1 VNGTSGGGGVVRTT
15 TVRLVTASG
24 GRRTATMAGCPRTLS
39 RLGVTRAAPP
49 TTTASSSRSRGT
61 TITARPT
68 GRDSTNVCCVTTVTA
83 PGALR
88 FR

>member
-1 VNGTSGGGGVVRTT
+1 
-15 TVRLVTASG
+15 
-24 GRRTATMAGCPRTLS
+24 MLS

-61 TITARPT
+61 TITLRPT